1 MKTILTFVLFL
12 FVRAIAAALSI
23 VFAAAGHGDAVLITT
38 PAGRHLLVDC
48 AGNRFARQGL
58 VPLLRSRG
66 VRKLAALVL
75 THPHDDHIGGAPAV
89 LAAFGVEKMFD
100 PGYACTSPAYR
111 QVLFDAEEKK
121 IPLAFLHA
129 GSVLYREPELT
140 VTVLSPPP
148 RLFRHTKSDHNNNS
162 LVLLLR
168 HGTTSVLL
176 TGDIEREGLHV
187 LLQANPGLRCTL
199 IKVPHHG
206 SVTGLLP
213 GLYARLAPRY
223 AVITGGPAGA
233 EPAPRVLDE
242 LRQAAVRLFRTDRAG
257 HITVRG
263 NGRQLFVT
271 GQYAPLLP

>member
-1 MKTILTFVLFL
+1 MKTILTFMLFL
-12 FVRAIAAALSI
+12 LVRAAAGALSI
-23 VFAAAGHGDAVLITT
+23 VFAAAGHGDAALITT

-48 AGNRFARQGL
+48 AGNRFARLGL

-66 VRKLAALVL
+66 VRALAALVL

-89 LAAFGVEKMFD
+89 LASFRVDRLFD
-100 PGYACTSPAYR
+100 PGYACASPVYR
-111 QVLFDAEEKK
+111 QVLLAAERKK
-121 IPLAFLHA
+121 IPLAFPYA
-129 GSVLYREPELT
+129 GLVMYRERELT
-140 VTVLSPPP
+140 VTALSPPP

-168 HGTTSVLL
+168 HGATSILL
-176 TGDIEREGLHV
+176 TGDIEQEGLHV
-187 LLQANPGLRCTL
+187 LLQAYPELRCTL
-199 IKVPHHG
+199 VKVPHHG
-206 SVTGLLP
+206 SATGLLP

-233 EPAPRVLDE
+233 APAPRVLDD
-242 LRQAAVRLFRTDRAG
+242 LKQAGVRVFRTDRAG

-263 NGRQLFVT
+263 NGRQLVVT